1 MRLVV
6 DTSVIISSLMKD
18 SVSRRLMFLPNFEL
32 FTPEFVHI
40 EIGNHSGK
48 IMNYTGLPEN
58 EFNLLLD
65 SLLST
70 VMVIPTDEFK
80 EEVNRDYG
88 IMKGIDPN
96 DTAFLALALSMDCDG
111 IWTNDTDF
119 EKQKIVKVWKTEY
132 LKRYL

>member
-6 DTSVIISSLMKD
+6 DTSVIISALMKD
-18 SVSRRLMFLPNFEL
+18 SVSRRLMLLPKFEL

-40 EIGNHSGK
+40 EIENHSGK
-48 IMNYTGLPEN
+48 IMKYTGLPEN
-58 EFNLLLD
+58 EFSLLLN

-80 EEVNRDYG
+80 EEISRAYG
-88 IMKGIDPN
+88 IMKDIDPN
-96 DTAFLALALSMDCDG
+96 DTAFLALALSLDCDG
-111 IWTNDTDF
+111 IWTNDADF
-119 EKQKIVKVWKTEY
+119 EKQKAVKVWKTEY